1 MRDWKMPRPWRGVWL
16 YTPPFFLLQSVVL
29 FAAMPSFAGEITG
42 RVINPDGTGIAQ
54 AVVFVP
60 EPPAGAAPQPSARSA
75 IMDQIN
81 KAFVPDLLPIVVG
94 TEVRFPNHDQIHH
107 HVYSFSR
114 TKNFELPLYK
124 GEDAPPV
131 VFDKVGVVKIG
142 CNIHDWMS
150 GVILVLPTPYY
161 AVTDESG
168 RFVLPNLPTDT
179 YSLASWH
186 MLSQSKPE
194 ETVQQVRV
202 NENSA
207 EVTFTL
213 VLTAARSRP
222 AIRGARGMQ

>member
-1 MRDWKMPRPWRGVWL
+1 MRGWKINGPYKGVWV
-16 YTPPFFLLQSVVL
+16 YASTFFLLQSTVL
-29 FAAMPSFAGEITG
+29 FTAMSSFAGDITG
-42 RVINPDGTGIAQ
+42 RVIDPDGTGIAQ
-54 AVVFVP
+54 AVVFAP
-60 EPPAGAAPQPSARSA
+60 ELPAGAAPQPSARSA
-75 IMDQIN
+75 VVDQIN
-81 KAFVPDLLPIVVG
+81 KAFAPELLPIVVG

-168 RFVLPNLPTDT
+168 RFILPNLPTGT
-179 YSLASWH
+179 YPLASWH
-186 MLSQSKPE
+186 VLSQSKPE

-202 NENSA
+202 TENSA
-207 EVTFTL
+207 EATFTL
-213 VLTAARSRP
+213 VLTTARSRS
-222 AIRGARGMQ
+222 AIRGARGIE